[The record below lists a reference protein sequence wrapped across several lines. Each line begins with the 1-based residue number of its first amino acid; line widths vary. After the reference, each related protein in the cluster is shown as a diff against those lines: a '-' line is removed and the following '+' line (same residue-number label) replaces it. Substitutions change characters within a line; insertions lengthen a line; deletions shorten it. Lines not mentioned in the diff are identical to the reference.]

1 MNSFLTEHKP
11 LLSAITLALAMISI
25 GTIIFP
31 HLENWSYIDSF
42 YFSTVTL
49 TTIGFGD
56 ITPKTDTGK
65 IFTSFY
71 ALFGIG
77 IMLYLLGSVVGE
89 YASKHEQYFD
99 RAVTAIHKATPKPL
113 KTMWRKR
120 KHDEGYIE
128 IGINKPHGPR

>member
-1 MNSFLTEHKP
+1 MGLTLKEHKP
-11 LLSAITLALAMISI
+11 LLSAISIALAMISI

-99 RAVTAIHKATPKPL
+99 KAVTAINKAAPKQL
-113 KTMWRKR
+113 KEMLQKKKR
-120 KHDEGYIE
+120 SDEYIE
-128 IGINKPHGPR
+128 IDMNKIHGPR